1 MSVTAFADQKIIAQ
15 GELAQVALAVASHS
29 QTVLVLDDQT
39 GKPVDLDL
47 RGGAAEITARYA
59 PISPAPEKAGR
70 GRPKLGVVPRE
81 VTLLPRHWDWLN
93 EQPGGASA
101 ALRRLVDS
109 ARKENA
115 GQNARRQAQDLAY
128 RVLSVLAGDLP
139 DYEEALR
146 AFYADDEAR
155 FEDLTSDWP
164 ADIRSYVLA
173 RVRAVR
179 TAEAETTEASGGLPR
194 ACWAS
199 KVSTA
204 SRRALSQAT
213 IWAPRRTKPRSRSPS
228 VASLGRTK
236 ELTGLARGRWHF
248 DLRPATAK
256 LWVELAQALVSPAQ
270 TVATISLEGRMGGLR
285 M

>member
-15 GELAQVALAVASHS
+15 GDLAQVAVALAART

-39 GKPVDLDL
+39 GSPLDLDL
-47 RGGAAEITARYA
+47 RGEPAEIAARYA
-59 PISPAPEKAGR
+59 KPSPAPEKAGR

-101 ALRRLVDS
+101 ALRRLVES

-115 GQNARRQAQDLAY
+115 AQDARRQAQDLAY

-146 AFYADDEAR
+146 AFYADDETR
-155 FEDLTSDWP
+155 FEGLTTAWP
-164 ADIRSYVLA
+164 ADIRAYVLV

-179 TAEAETTEASGGLPR
+179 TADAET
-194 ACWAS
+194 
-199 KVSTA
+199 
-204 SRRALSQAT
+204 SQA
-213 IWAPRRTKPRSRSPS
+213 
-228 VASLGRTK
+228 
-236 ELTGLARGRWHF
+236 
-248 DLRPATAK
+248 
-256 LWVELAQALVSPAQ
+256 
-270 TVATISLEGRMGGLR
+270 
-285 M
+285 